1 MKLETNTRLL
11 HHNMAIMGGC
21 LAGYTLLNRIHF
33 LGTAQTN
40 NMIHLVFDLCG
51 RNFFEVL
58 LRLGGFL
65 CYILGT
71 VTFVLITQKTAWNV
85 KYISLGVNL
94 IAYLIMGLL
103 PEDMQ
108 DILVL
113 YPAFFAVS
121 LQWNS
126 FPGAYGYVSSTIF
139 STNNIKQ
146 ATLSMTEYLVE
157 KKKDST
163 KRFRSLFFI
172 TSFLC
177 FEFGVFCSYFASEL
191 LGARSILLDGFF
203 AIPALLLLNN
213 DRKIAK

>member
-11 HHNMAIMGGC
+11 HHNMAIMGGF

-65 CYILGT
+65 CYVLGT
-71 VTFVLITQKTAWNV
+71 VTFVLITKKTTWNV

-108 DILVL
+108 DIL
-113 YPAFFAVS
+113 
-121 LQWNS
+121 
-126 FPGAYGYVSSTIF
+126 
-139 STNNIKQ
+139 
-146 ATLSMTEYLVE
+146 
-157 KKKDST
+157 
-163 KRFRSLFFI
+163 R
-172 TSFLC
+172 
-177 FEFGVFCSYFASEL
+177 FGVGLQMEQRTFYFRKPIIMMNTKL
-191 LGARSILLDGFF
+191 SIILFVIVNVGKS
-203 AIPALLLLNN
+203 I
-213 DRKIAK
+213 IS